1 MGTISAN
8 GEREIGEL
16 IAKAM
21 EKVGKEGVITIQVSL
36 LSFHYLFVILM
47 TNFRGIWTEFFCR
60 WNILLLLCLCAV
72 MYESISSEIGE
83 REKNIVLIEILLNYA
98 LLLTL
103 MFIII
108 LLISYNHKTYSNNLI
123 LGAVGLLQFDVVA
136 YRLKHEYNVDCIY
149 ESVSV
154 VTARW
159 IQCDDTKKLEEF
171 KAKAFDH
178 LALDGSDHLT
188 YLAPTRV
195 NLHLMMERW
204 PYVQF
209 KTTREH

>member
-123 LGAVGLLQFDVVA
+123 LGWQDIV
-136 YRLKHEYNVDCIY
+136 
-149 ESVSV
+149 
-154 VTARW
+154 
-159 IQCDDTKKLEEF
+159 
-171 KAKAFDH
+171 
-178 LALDGSDHLT
+178 
-188 YLAPTRV
+188 
-195 NLHLMMERW
+195 
-204 PYVQF
+204 
-209 KTTREH
+209 